1 VKAIGNAIATA
12 VIATGL
18 LAAGLVLI
26 GLVAAAPAAAQ
37 QVRFATVDVYLDT
50 NAPLAAWQFELTEAN
65 GLMTVVGVENGQ
77 SQAFGDAPYYDLE
90 AVSRGGA
97 DRIVVADF
105 SLAGES
111 SLPRGTTRIATVH
124 VELTG
129 SAEPDYRVRLIAA
142 GDAAGRAIEAAI
154 SLQAQN
160 GR

>member
-1 VKAIGNAIATA
+1 MRTVGSLIA
-12 VIATGL
+12 
-18 LAAGLVLI
+18 AACFAASLV
-26 GLVAAAPAAAQ
+26 VAAPTAAQ

-50 NAPLAAWQFELTEAN
+50 SAPLAAWQFELTEAN

-77 SQAFGDAPYYDLE
+77 SQVFGVAPYYDLE

-124 VELTG
+124 VQLTG

-142 GDAAGRAIEAAI
+142 GDAAGRAIDAAI
-154 SLQAQN
+154 SLQAGN